1 MAFEI
6 EEEPPATSQ
15 CPQLPVQ
22 GSTVP
27 GQPHSVAASSCSSAS
42 PAGLQQGTALH
53 SAEPQQL
60 WPEPISLLP
69 FPSPALPSPHH
80 WVKSTQEIQH
90 MGKDGANK
98 PPLASFPLG
107 LGLLKK
113 GVWDVIA
120 FPWGVIG
127 AVGCLR
133 TSPSLPTASILPH
146 SPKLEVDFIRD
157 SFISHEGWREKRRL
171 LPLLQLVTPNLFGDK
186 PLLAAVPLV
195 LIGLR
200 NPGLFDFISLETRP
214 QKAKKSLQKR
224 SGARQP

>member
-1 MAFEI
+1 MQLMSWRKAA
-6 EEEPPATSQ
+6 PARCFAAAKGLLKLRRSLQPHPQ

-27 GQPHSVAASSCSSAS
+27 GQPHSVAASSCRSAS

-133 TSPSLPTASILPH
+133 TSPSLPYSFNPP
-146 SPKLEVDFIRD
+146 SQPKTGGGLYQ
-157 SFISHEGWREKRRL
+157 G
-171 LPLLQLVTPNLFGDK
+171 QLYK
-186 PLLAAVPLV
+186 P
-195 LIGLR
+195 
-200 NPGLFDFISLETRP
+200 
-214 QKAKKSLQKR
+214 
-224 SGARQP
+224 